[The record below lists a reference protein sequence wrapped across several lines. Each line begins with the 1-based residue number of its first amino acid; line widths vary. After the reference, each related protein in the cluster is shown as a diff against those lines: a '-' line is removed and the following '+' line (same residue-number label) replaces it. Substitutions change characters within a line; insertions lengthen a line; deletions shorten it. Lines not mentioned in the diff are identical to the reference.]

1 MRYLIGTRGSQL
13 ALVQANFVRD
23 TLAEHF
29 PEHSFE
35 IEIVKTT
42 GDRVTDRPLRQ
53 VGTTGVFT
61 RELEARL
68 NAGDIA
74 LAIHSMKDLPSVLPE
89 GMSLV
94 AAGKRAEYADAFIS
108 RNGKCL
114 SQLPQ
119 GAIVGTSSLRRTY
132 QLLRLRPDLRIVD
145 LRGNIDTRLRKMEDQ
160 KLDGI
165 VLAAAGLQRIG
176 RMDVVTELLDVD
188 IFIPSATQGIL
199 GAEFCTQR
207 EDVAG
212 MLSAIVDEATQE
224 AAVCERAF
232 LARMQVGCHMP
243 VGALCRRTS
252 EGVTLTAMLGNE
264 DGTNLQFVKKTAAA
278 PEEAVDQV
286 CTQLEANRSASVGE

>member
-23 TLAEHF
+23 ALAERF

-53 VGTTGVFT
+53 VGATGVFT

-68 NAGDIA
+68 ASGDIA
-74 LAIHSMKDLPSVLPE
+74 IAIHSMKDLPSVLPE
-89 GMSLV
+89 GMSLL
-94 AAGKRAEYADAFIS
+94 AAGKRAECADALIS
-108 RNGKCL
+108 REGKHL
-114 SQLPQ
+114 RELPQ
-119 GAIVGTSSLRRTY
+119 GAVVGTSSLRRKY
-132 QLLRLRPDLRIVD
+132 QLLRLRPDLQIVD
-145 LRGNIDTRLRKMEDQ
+145 LRGNIDTRLRKMEEQ
-160 KLDGI
+160 SLDAI

-176 RMDVVTELLDVD
+176 RMDTVTELLDVETC
-188 IFIPSATQGIL
+188 IPSATQGIL
-199 GAEFCTQR
+199 GAQFRTAR
-207 EDVAG
+207 EDVAR

-224 AAVCERAF
+224 AAACERAF

-264 DGTNLQFVKKTAAA
+264 DGTNLQFVRKTAQTAR
-278 PEEAVDQV
+278 EAVDYV
-286 CTQLEANRSASVGE
+286 CTQMESRR